1 MTQNEKKMNKSV
13 VFPLDMAT
21 GDQAGCWTSSKMAD
35 DVFRRGLLV
44 MLVFFLMGMTLFVGM
59 SFGQSGGI
67 QPDTLPGVEVHG
79 ERMER
84 GLRLD
89 YGLNLGGYLANKNT
103 ANYYNGSGAY
113 TAVGNQ
119 GTLAQILNPSNT
131 FNYGRIRQD
140 VGYDFTLHGLPMD
153 MRYSPAMMLGLYAI
167 FHLSS
172 KMAIVAESN
181 FTRLKAEDQF
191 TLKLERFSNIEGDN
205 IERYYI
211 SGTEER
217 VDIRLGLQYTFV
229 SEASAVHPFVEVGMT
244 ATDTKAKNNIVRIAN
259 QTYGIHFPGTSQYF
273 PERDFGLGLGAH
285 ASIGLAMDVSED
297 FRFAFG
303 YSAIYNKINL
313 GNNNESGFQHSLFV
327 RLSLSSLFSGA
338 QN

>member
-1 MTQNEKKMNKSV
+1 MNKRV
-13 VFPLDMAT
+13 VGPLDI
-21 GDQAGCWTSSKMAD
+21 DVCEQEGCWPG
-35 DVFRRGLLV
+35 RRMSDGFIRSGLL
-44 MLVFFLMGMTLFVGM
+44 LKRVFVFMGMIFFMGLTY
-59 SFGQSGGI
+59 GQSGGI
-67 QPDTLPGVEVHG
+67 QPDTLSGVEVYG
-79 ERMER
+79 EPM
-84 GLRLD
+84 GGGIRLD

-140 VGYDFTLHGLPMD
+140 VGYDFSLHGLPMD

-167 FHLSS
+167 FHLGQ
-172 KMAIVAESN
+172 KVAVIAESN

-229 SEASAVHPFVEVGMT
+229 SETSDVHPFVEAGMT

-303 YSAIYNKINL
+303 YSTTYNKINL

-338 QN
+338 QD

>member
-1 MTQNEKKMNKSV
+1 MNKRV
-13 VFPLDMAT
+13 VGPLDMAMCE
-21 GDQAGCWTSSKMAD
+21 QEGCWSTSKFPDIFIRS
-35 DVFRRGLLV
+35 GLLLK
-44 MLVFFLMGMTLFVGM
+44 LVFVFVGM
-59 SFGQSGGI
+59 IFFVGWTFGQSGGF
-67 QPDTLPGVEVHG
+67 QPDTLSGVDVPGEPMG
-79 ERMER
+79 RAI
-84 GLRLD
+84 RLD
-89 YGLNLGGYLANKNT
+89 YGLNLGGYLANKKT

-140 VGYDFTLHGLPMD
+140 VGYDFSLHGLPMD

-167 FHLSS
+167 FHLGQ
-172 KMAIVAESN
+172 KMAVIAESN

-229 SEASAVHPFVEVGMT
+229 SETSAVHPFVEAGMA

-273 PERDFGLGLGAH
+273 PERDFGLGLGAY

-303 YSAIYNKINL
+303 YSATYNKVNL
-313 GNNNESGFQHSLFV
+313 GNNKELGFQHSVFV
-327 RLSLSSLFSGA
+327 RLSLSSLFSGT